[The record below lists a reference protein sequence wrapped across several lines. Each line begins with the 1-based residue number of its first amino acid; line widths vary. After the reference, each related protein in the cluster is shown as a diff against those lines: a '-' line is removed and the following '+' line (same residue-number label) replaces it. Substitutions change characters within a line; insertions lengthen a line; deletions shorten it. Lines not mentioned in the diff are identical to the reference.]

1 MSVEDIS
8 NFIQEN
14 RRLEYGLLRQYAKKV
29 ALDEFIKVIDHGVLV
44 GSGIYSGHMGDHGQS
59 DQTSLFQKRYIDQDD
74 DAEISLHSAIFYLA
88 PLNSGKIIA
97 IGRAESNDIVL
108 NDPSISREHAHIRV
122 EGQACYLTDF
132 GATNST
138 MLNEAAMTPNKEAVL
153 EPGDNIG
160 FGRYQFS
167 FMTPERFYKWV
178 HKY

>member
-1 MSVEDIS
+1 MVDDIS
-8 NFIQEN
+8 QFMQAN

-29 ALDEFIKVIDHGVLV
+29 AQDDFTKVIDSAVLV
-44 GSGIYSGHMGDHGQS
+44 GSGVYSGRLDEHSQA

-74 DAEISLHSAIFYLA
+74 DAAISLHSAIFYLS
-88 PLNSGKIIA
+88 PNTTGNIIS
-97 IGRAESNDIVL
+97 IGRSESNDIVL
-108 NDPSISREHAHIRV
+108 NDTSISREHAHIRID
-122 EGQACYLTDF
+122 GQRYYLTDF

-138 MLNEAAMTPNKEAVL
+138 MLNETSMAPNKETAL

-167 FMTPERFYKWV
+167 FLTPERFFKWV